1 MIFGHEA
8 PAPFWFW
15 GEPPLKH
22 GFKFG
27 QYYGVYSDNARTYY
41 ATDRCSAFLAEWSA
55 RGACW

>member
-1 MIFGHEA
+1 MSSVIFGIL
-8 PAPFWFW
+8 FRS
-15 GEPPLKH
+15 GPLRDDPK

-27 QYYGVYSDNARTYY
+27 TYYGVYSFNAVTYY